1 MANAYIN
8 ILQQLSPEDLL
19 YINVNKQLKATT
31 VTPPNIATFVGTTLL
46 EPSSANILP
55 QTTVANFTFYIN
67 GQNIASPFV
76 NCAVN
81 NGDVIFT
88 FTTSS
93 IGYSLEADDEVI
105 AIGKFA

>member
-8 ILQQLSPEDLL
+8 ILQPLSPADLL
-19 YINVNKQLKATT
+19 YINVNKQLTATT
-31 VTPPNIATFVGTTLL
+31 VTPPNTATFVGTIL
-46 EPSSANILP
+46 EPSNILP
-55 QTTVANFTFYIN
+55 PTSISNFTFYIN
-67 GQNIASPFV
+67 GQNILSPFV
-76 NCAVN
+76 SYVTN

-88 FTTSS
+88 FNTSS

>member
-8 ILQQLSPEDLL
+8 ISQPLSPEDLL
-19 YINVNKQLKATT
+19 YINVNKQLTATT
-31 VTPPNIATFVGTTLL
+31 VTPPNTATFVGATIL
-46 EPSSANILP
+46 EPSTANILP
-55 QTTVANFTFYIN
+55 QTSISNFTFYIN
-67 GQNIASPFV
+67 GQNIPSPFV
-76 NCAVN
+76 NYTTS

>member
-19 YINVNKQLKATT
+19 YINVNKSLKADT
-31 VTPPNIATFVGTTLL
+31 VTPPNIATFTATIL

-55 QTTVANFTFYIN
+55 QTSIVNFTFYIN
-67 GQNIASPFV
+67 GQNIPSQFV
-76 NCAVN
+76 NYTTN

-93 IGYSLEADDEVI
+93 IGYSLETDDEVI

>member
-8 ILQQLSPEDLL
+8 IVQQLSPGDLF
-19 YINVNKQLKATT
+19 YINTKKQLQADIIT
-31 VTPPNIATFVGTTLL
+31 VPGTFIFSGAAILQ
-46 EPSSANILP
+46 PSSLLP
-55 QTTVANFTFYIN
+55 PTTIENFEFYVN
-67 GQNIASPFV
+67 GQNIPSQFV
-76 NCAVN
+76 SYTTI

-93 IGYSLEADDEVI
+93 IGYSLEADDEII

>member
-8 ILQQLSPEDLL
+8 ILQPLSPEDLL
-19 YINVNKQLKATT
+19 YINVNKQLTATT
-31 VTPPNIATFVGTTLL
+31 VTVPNTATFIGATIL
-46 EPSSANILP
+46 EPSNILP
-55 QTTVANFTFYIN
+55 QTSVANFTFYIN
-67 GQNIASPFV
+67 GQNIPSSFV
-76 NCAVN
+76 NYTIS

>member
-8 ILQQLSPEDLL
+8 ILQPLSPEDLL

-31 VTPPNIATFVGTTLL
+31 VTPPNVATFVGASILN
-46 EPSSANILP
+46 PSSANILP
-55 QTTVANFTFYIN
+55 QTSISNFEFYIN
-67 GQNIASPFV
+67 GQNVPSSLV
-76 NCAVN
+76 NYIIS

-93 IGYSLEADDEVI
+93 IGYSLESDDEVI
-105 AIGKFA
+105 AIGKFV